1 MPSSWSESNRLH
13 SSNQRET
20 AADDKLHTFF
30 MGELD
35 EDYEDGAPDDSYL
48 DGDFDYHDSFNEP
61 EDRYLDAAYEDRYY
75 LPEPEFDY

>member
-13 SSNQRET
+13 STRQRLD
-20 AADDKLHTFF
+20 AADYSISEDADKYE
-30 MGELD
+30 GD
-35 EDYEDGAPDDSYL
+35 EFDEGGTDY
-48 DGDFDYHDSFNEP
+48 DFDSLHEP